1 MSETRKILYV
11 DWPLELQ
18 LMNTLRDNLLKL
30 NINASNTA
38 IVAVSTDY
46 SSIVAQY
53 LRHQL
58 SHDDEICEGF
68 GVDVPYP
75 NEDFNDKFVNAVL
88 ALFYLNLADIGNKR
102 ILLVEAGVIRGGN
115 YTKVHEIIRQQ
126 LKLTQEIYTLT
137 LFENHGSKFKSD
149 FVGRYYDDS
158 KEDLTFWWEKPNKH
172 WLP

>member
-1 MSETRKILYV
+1 MLNARKILHV

-18 LMNTLRDNLLKL
+18 LMNGLRDNLLNL
-30 NINASNTA
+30 NINASNTVV
-38 IVAVSTDY
+38 VAVSTDY
-46 SSIVAQY
+46 SSVIAQY

-58 SHDDEICEGF
+58 SHDGEICAGF
-68 GVDVPYP
+68 GIDVPYP
-75 NEDFNDKFVNAVL
+75 DEKFDDKFVNAIL
-88 ALFYLNLADIGNKR
+88 ALFYLNLADIGNKS
-102 ILLVEAGVIRGGN
+102 ILLVEAGVIRGSN

-126 LKLTQEIYTLT
+126 LKLPQEIYTLT

-172 WLP
+172 WLL

>member
-1 MSETRKILYV
+1 MLNARKILHV

-30 NINASNTA
+30 NINASNA
-38 IVAVSTDY
+38 VVVAVSTDY

-58 SHDDEICEGF
+58 SYDGEICVGF

-75 NEDFNDKFVNAVL
+75 DEEFDDKFVNAIL
-88 ALFYLNLADIGNKR
+88 ALFYLNLADIGNKK
-102 ILLVEAGVIRGGN
+102 ILLVESGVIRGGN
-115 YTKVHEIIRQQ
+115 YTKVHEIIRKQ

-137 LFENHGSKFKSD
+137 LFENFKSKFKSD

-172 WLP
+172 WPL

>member
-1 MSETRKILYV
+1 MLNARKILHV

-30 NINASNTA
+30 NINASNA
-38 IVAVSTDY
+38 VVVAVSTDY

-58 SHDDEICEGF
+58 SYDGEICVGF

-75 NEDFNDKFVNAVL
+75 DEEFDDKFVNAIL
-88 ALFYLNLADIGNKR
+88 ALFYLNLADIGNKK

-115 YTKVHEIIRQQ
+115 YTKVHEIIRKQ

-137 LFENHGSKFKSD
+137 LFENFKSKFKSD

-172 WLP
+172 WPL

>member
-1 MSETRKILYV
+1 LLNTRKILHV

-30 NINASNTA
+30 NINASNTVV
-38 IVAVSTDY
+38 VAVSTDY

-58 SHDDEICEGF
+58 SYDGEICEGF

-75 NEDFNDKFVNAVL
+75 DEEFDDKFVNAIL
-88 ALFYLNLADIGNKR
+88 ALFYLNLADIGNKK
-102 ILLVEAGVIRGGN
+102 ILLVESGVIRGGN
-115 YTKVHEIIRQQ
+115 YTKVHEIIRKQ

-137 LFENHGSKFKSD
+137 LFENFKSKFKSD

-172 WLP
+172 WLL

>member
-1 MSETRKILYV
+1 LLNARKILHV

-30 NINASNTA
+30 NINASNTVV
-38 IVAVSTDY
+38 VAVSTDY
-46 SSIVAQY
+46 SSVVAQY

-58 SHDDEICEGF
+58 SHDGEICEGF
-68 GVDVPYP
+68 GIDVPYP
-75 NEDFNDKFVNAVL
+75 DEKFDDKFVTAIL
-88 ALFYLNLADIGNKR
+88 ALFYLNLANIGNKK

-126 LKLTQEIYTLT
+126 LKLTQEVYTLT
-137 LFENHGSKFKSD
+137 LFENFGSKFKSD
-149 FVGRYYDDS
+149 FVGRYYNDL

-172 WLP
+172 WPL

>member
-1 MSETRKILYV
+1 MLNARKILHV

-30 NINASNTA
+30 NINASNTVV
-38 IVAVSTDY
+38 VAVSTDY
-46 SSIVAQY
+46 SSVVAQY

-58 SHDDEICEGF
+58 SHDGEICEGF
-68 GVDVPYP
+68 GIDVPYP
-75 NEDFNDKFVNAVL
+75 DEKFDDKFVTAIL
-88 ALFYLNLADIGNKR
+88 ALFYLNLANIGNKK

-126 LKLTQEIYTLT
+126 LKLTQEVYTLT
-137 LFENHGSKFKSD
+137 LFENFGSKFKSD
-149 FVGRYYDDS
+149 FVGRYYNDL

-172 WLP
+172 WPL

>member
-1 MSETRKILYV
+1 MLEPRKILHV

-18 LMNTLRDNLLKL
+18 LMNGLRDNLLNL
-30 NINASNTA
+30 NINASNTVV
-38 IVAVSTDY
+38 VAVSTDY
-46 SSIVAQY
+46 SSVVAQY

-58 SHDDEICEGF
+58 SHDNEICAGF

-75 NEDFNDKFVNAVL
+75 DEEFDDKFVTAIL
-88 ALFYLNLADIGNKR
+88 ALFYLNLENIGNKK

-126 LKLTQEIYTLT
+126 LKLTQEIHTLT
-137 LFENHGSKFKSD
+137 LFENFKSKFKSD

-158 KEDLTFWWEKPNKH
+158 KEDLTFWWERPNKH
-172 WLP
+172 WLL

>member
-1 MSETRKILYV
+1 
-11 DWPLELQ
+11 
-18 LMNTLRDNLLKL
+18 MNTLRDNLLKL
-30 NINASNTA
+30 NINASNTVV
-38 IVAVSTDY
+38 VAVSTDY

-58 SHDDEICEGF
+58 SYDGEICEGF

-75 NEDFNDKFVNAVL
+75 DEEFDDKFVNAIL
-88 ALFYLNLADIGNKR
+88 ALFYLNLADIGNKK
-102 ILLVEAGVIRGGN
+102 ILLVESGVIRGGN
-115 YTKVHEIIRQQ
+115 YTKVHEIIRKQ

-137 LFENHGSKFKSD
+137 LFENFKSKFKSD

-172 WLP
+172 WLL

>member
-1 MSETRKILYV
+1 MLNARKILHV

-18 LMNTLRDNLLKL
+18 LMNGLRDNLLNL
-30 NINASNTA
+30 NINASNTVV
-38 IVAVSTDY
+38 VAVSTDY
-46 SSIVAQY
+46 SSVVAQY

-58 SHDDEICEGF
+58 SHDGEICAGF
-68 GVDVPYP
+68 GIDVPYP
-75 NEDFNDKFVNAVL
+75 DEKFNDKFVNAIL
-88 ALFYLNLADIGNKR
+88 ALFYLNLADIGNKK

-172 WLP
+172 WLL